1 MIRPSPLLDASLVEE
16 GSIVS
21 AGILRLVQFM
31 DEQWGAAEWG
41 TRQVGVGTVVV
52 LGIIRFTWKDAYGVT
67 WYQFVHAILSGYLS
81 FLAVWLNFFEAETLT
96 GTSEPLRSFLCQGPL
111 TSLHRILPAIT
122 MGFGFFDIL
131 DGIGHGFDFVRDE
144 GGFVDFFFSFWAHN
158 PDFLFFYTLLYT
170 HAQMLHGV
178 ATFTVMAYFCEYQIG
193 ELILPMLLMEVR
205 RIVFLPT
212 HTRTSSHMGGMIDT
226 HPTLSHPLLH

>member
-1 MIRPSPLLDASLVEE
+1 MDDNTSADVVISYSLLYHTRRQNYTTAWNKMIRPSPLLDTSLVEE
-16 GSIVS
+16 GSFS

-41 TRQVGVGTVVV
+41 TRQVGIGTVMV

-67 WYQFVHAILSGYLS
+67 WYQFVHAMVSGYLS
-81 FLAVWLNFFEAETLT
+81 FLAVWLNVFQAEPLT

-131 DGIGHGFDFVRDE
+131 DGIGHGFDFVRGDCGW
-144 GGFVDFFFSFWAHN
+144 GGV
-158 PDFLFFYTLLYT
+158 
-170 HAQMLHGV
+170 V
-178 ATFTVMAYFCEYQIG
+178 
-193 ELILPMLLMEVR
+193 
-205 RIVFLPT
+205 
-212 HTRTSSHMGGMIDT
+212 
-226 HPTLSHPLLH
+226 